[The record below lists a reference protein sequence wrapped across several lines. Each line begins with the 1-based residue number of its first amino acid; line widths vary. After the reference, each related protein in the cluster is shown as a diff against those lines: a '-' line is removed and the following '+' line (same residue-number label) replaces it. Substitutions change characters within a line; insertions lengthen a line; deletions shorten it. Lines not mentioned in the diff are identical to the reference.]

1 MREFINE
8 FGKEN
13 FTIIAI
19 VVLVILIALVLIVV
33 IEKTKLKKTIKQ
45 RAKMVLANTKLLK
58 EESEKNEEKQKEEN
72 ISKAKKLLSSKSF
85 EALKNIERMED
96 TIKYS
101 EKIKRQRE
109 LERKELEKRKELELK
124 KRKQYELER
133 KKQVELERRKAL
145 KHKPIQRPVIKNEEV
160 KEKPELI
167 KKDILNDKY
176 DNLTYTNE
184 KADVVYKNN
193 TMTPEE
199 AKEKLEEV
207 TKKLIEDKKEVNLT
221 VFEEEQEEKSI
232 ISYDELIKAS
242 QDIDEKNDRLLED
255 EQTAA
260 ITLDELYKP
269 KKVEQKIKV
278 PEVKEHKEIK
288 RSYSSE
294 YVSPVFV
301 RDEKIHQKKK
311 EINRYSNFK
320 DEDSEVFLEKLKKL
334 RSKLD

>member
-19 VVLVILIALVLIVV
+19 VVLVILVALVLIVV
-33 IEKTKLKKTIKQ
+33 IEKTKLKKTIKK
-45 RAKMVLANTKLLK
+45 RAKIVLANTKLLK
-58 EESEKNEEKQKEEN
+58 EETEKKEKDKEIKQNEDKA
-72 ISKAKKLLSSKSF
+72 SKAKKLLSSKSF
-85 EALKNIERMED
+85 EALKSIERMED
-96 TIKYS
+96 TIRYS

-124 KRKQYELER
+124 R
-133 KKQVELERRKAL
+133 KKQLELERRNAL
-145 KHKPIQRPVIKNEEV
+145 KHKHIQRPVIKNEEV
-160 KEKPELI
+160 KEKPDLI
-167 KKDILNDKY
+167 KPNNSY

-207 TKKLIEDKKEVNLT
+207 TKKLIEEKKEVNLT

-301 RDEKIHQKKK
+301 RDEKINQKKK
-311 EINRYSNFK
+311 EINRYSNIK